1 MQIKTGILY
10 FLFIFCISFSR
21 GQTNKEDVDYVNVF
35 TGTSNSRWM
44 LGPYATLPFGMI
56 QLGPDNQG
64 SMYFKGRVWMGGYEY
79 AINSVSGFSHIHAW
93 TMGGLRMMP
102 ATADL
107 TTKKYTIDSP
117 YKGANAS
124 YHSRIMK
131 ESEKAF
137 PGYYSVYLYDHDV
150 KAEMTATTRCGF
162 QRYTFPEKKD
172 ARILVDLLIPTESYY
187 QYRVKHAEIT
197 KVSETE
203 IEGYAE
209 CRGGLGALW
218 NQYTL
223 HFVLQFSKPF
233 KQMNGW
239 KGNKQLM
246 DIESLSGK
254 NDVGIWV
261 TYDTRSEDI
270 IMVKSGISLVSIEG
284 ARLNLKAEMDSYG
297 WDFEK
302 AVANARQV
310 WNELLGKIKIEGG
323 TEEERMKFY
332 TNLYRSYSSKQTWND
347 VNGKY
352 IDPNEKERQL
362 PEGKN
367 IYGGDAFWNSFW
379 NLNGLWSLITP
390 EITDNWVTT
399 QLELFNHGGWTG
411 KGPTGIEYSG
421 IMEGS
426 HESSLMVSAW
436 QKGIVRDKNAG
447 EHIYQA
453 IRKDLIRNGKGTLL
467 FGGYGN
473 PGIKIFN
480 RLGYIPIRKAP
491 ASRTLDYAY
500 DAWCMAQMAKS
511 LGKNDDYTTFMK
523 RSENYKNVFH
533 PDIKMVVPR
542 TRSGKWMKDFD
553 MFSCKGFIEGN
564 SWQYSWYVPHDIPGL
579 INLTGRDLFNK
590 RLEEGF
596 EKARPYRF
604 AAHFFDRTTKQSA
617 EYYVNHGNEVNMQ
630 AAYLFNFSGKPWL
643 TQKYSRAIL
652 DSYYGSTPYHG
663 WEGDEDEGQM
673 AAWYV
678 MSAMGMFEMDGGT
691 TDTPTVCLSSP
702 LFNKITIKIND
713 QFYPGKEFIIEAM
726 NNSKENIY
734 IQSATLNG
742 KPLNEARIKF
752 SDIVAGGKLVYIM
765 GPEPNT
771 SWGIY

>member
-1 MQIKTGILY
+1 
-10 FLFIFCISFSR
+10 
-21 GQTNKEDVDYVNVF
+21 
-35 TGTSNSRWM
+35 
-44 LGPYATLPFGMI
+44 
-56 QLGPDNQG
+56 
-64 SMYFKGRVWMGGYEY
+64 MGGYEY
-79 AINSVSGFSHIHAW
+79 AINSVTGFSHIHAW

-107 TTKKYTIDSP
+107 STKKFTTDSP

-124 YHSRIMK
+124 YHSRIQK

-150 KAEMTATTRCGF
+150 KAEMTVTSRCGF

-172 ARILVDLLIPTESYY
+172 ARILVDLRIPTESFY
-187 QYRVKHAEIT
+187 QYRVKHAEII
-197 KVSETE
+197 KVSNTE
-203 IEGYAE
+203 IEGYAD

-218 NQYTL
+218 NQYKL

-246 DIESLSGK
+246 DIDRLSGK
-254 NDVGIWV
+254 NEIGIWV
-261 TYDTRSEDI
+261 TYDTHIEDL

-284 ARLNLKAEMDSYG
+284 ARLNLNTEMNSYG

-302 AVANARQV
+302 AVSDARQV
-310 WNELLGKIKIEGG
+310 WNKLLGKIKVEGG
-323 TEEERMKFY
+323 TEEEKNKFY

-347 VNGKY
+347 VNGRY
-352 IDPNEKERQL
+352 VDPKEKIRQL

-399 QLELFNHGGWTG
+399 QVELFRYGGWTG

-426 HESSLMVSAW
+426 HETALMVSAW
-436 QKGIVRDKNAG
+436 QKRIIRDTLTGKR
-447 EHIYQA
+447 IYEA
-453 IRKDLIRNGKGTLL
+453 IRKNVSKNGKGTLL

-473 PGIKIFN
+473 PGVKLFH
-480 RLGYIPIRKAP
+480 RLGYYPMNKGP
-491 ASRTLDYAY
+491 VSRTLDYAY
-500 DAWCMAQMAKS
+500 DDWCVAQMAKA
-511 LGKNDDYTTFMK
+511 LGKTKDYEVFMK
-523 RSENYKNVFH
+523 RSENYKNIFH
-533 PDIKMVVPR
+533 PDYKMVVPR
-542 TRSGKWMKDFD
+542 KRSGKWIKDFD

-579 INLTGRDLFNK
+579 VDLIGKEIFNN

-596 EKARPYRF
+596 EKARPFRF
-604 AAHFFDRTTKQSA
+604 AAHFFDRTTSQSA

-630 AAYLFNFSGKPWL
+630 AAYLFNYSGKTWL

-652 DSYYGSTPYHG
+652 DSYYGTTPYHG

-673 AAWYV
+673 AAWFV
-678 MSAMGMFEMDGGT
+678 MSAMGMFEMDGGAS
-691 TDTPTVCLSSP
+691 DTPMVWLSSP
-702 LFNKITIKIND
+702 LFSKITIKLD
-713 QFYPGKEFIIEAM
+713 DKYYPGKEFMIEAI

-742 KPLNEARIKF
+742 KLLNEARIRF
-752 SDIVAGGKLVYIM
+752 RDIIAGGKLVYIM
-765 GPEPNT
+765 GPEPNNA
-771 SWGIY
+771 WGIYSH